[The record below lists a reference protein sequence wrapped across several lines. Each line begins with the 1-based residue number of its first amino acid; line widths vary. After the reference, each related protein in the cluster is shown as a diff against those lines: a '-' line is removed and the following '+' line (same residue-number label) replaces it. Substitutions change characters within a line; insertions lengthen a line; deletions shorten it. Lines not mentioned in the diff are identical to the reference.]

1 VDNRV
6 PAVAGRFYPA
16 DPELLAREIAALS
29 QADAARAP
37 RPALGVM
44 VPHAGYIYSG
54 GIAAQ
59 TFAAVQ
65 PPARVLCMGPNHTGR
80 GKPLALFPGNGF
92 LLPGNSVA
100 MDRALSDALLEGAE
114 LSWDRAAHEREH
126 SIEVQLPFLRAQ
138 NPAVLVAA
146 LCLSR
151 LSLAECEELGRSI
164 ASVLRRYER
173 PPLLVASSDMSHYLS
188 ASAAKLKDGLAI
200 KRILALDPAGLY
212 RTVIEHDISMCGFV
226 PTTVMLFAALALGA
240 SRAELVRYGN
250 SGERSGDHLRVVG
263 YAGVI
268 VE

>member
-1 VDNRV
+1 
-6 PAVAGRFYPA
+6 
-16 DPELLAREIAALS
+16 
-29 QADAARAP
+29 
-37 RPALGVM
+37 M

-54 GIAAQ
+54 AIAAQ

-65 PPARVLCMGPNHTGR
+65 PAARVLCMGPNHTGS
-80 GKPLALFPGNGF
+80 GKSRALFPGTRF
-92 LLPGNSVA
+92 LLPGGGVDV
-100 MDRALSDALLEGAE
+100 DRALSDALHDEAM

-126 SIEVQLPFLRAQ
+126 SIEVELPFLRAQ
-138 NPAVLVAA
+138 NPAVQVAA

-151 LSLAECEELGRSI
+151 LSLSECEELGRNI
-164 ASVLRRYER
+164 ASVLGRDER

-188 ASAAKLKDGLAI
+188 ASAAQELDTLAI
-200 KRILALDPAGLY
+200 ERILALDPAGLY
-212 RTVIEHDISMCGFV
+212 RTVIQHDISMCGFV

-250 SGERSGDHLRVVG
+250 SAERSGDHERVVG